1 MSKIW
6 LVSRGEYSDYHVIC
20 AFSTPQKA
28 VSYSRAA
35 KDSFIETL
43 SLDEDMPETAECIH
57 VLMDKSGDAV
67 SIYGPHIYDR
77 NEIGFSTYSCF
88 PPNSDMCLSWRVE
101 TGSEERAIK
110 VVNEKRAQIIAAG
123 IWGDSLS
130 TIERFG

>member
-57 VLMDKSGDAV
+57 VLVTTLPVK
-67 SIYGPHIYDR
+67 
-77 NEIGFSTYSCF
+77 
-88 PPNSDMCLSWRVE
+88 
-101 TGSEERAIK
+101 TGSFSD
-110 VVNEKRAQIIAAG
+110 NAQSR
-123 IWGDSLS
+123 DSRWRQKAPSGPGL
-130 TIERFG
+130 IY